1 MNSQVIGTIA
11 ATLTTLAYLP
21 QAYKIFRT
29 QDTKAISLFMFILMN
44 LGVFLWLL
52 YGIQIE
58 EPPIIWS
65 NMITLALAGYILY
78 IKIKNVIIHKEKL

>member
-21 QAYKIFRT
+21 QAYKIFKT

-78 IKIKNVIIHKEKL
+78 IKIKNVITHKEKL